1 MKKSLREAVYSKCGG
16 HCAYCGCEI
25 SYKQMHV
32 DHVAAAFHDWSDA
45 KCKRRKVVRG
55 TDDIENLL
63 PACARCNRWKATY
76 SLEHFRKEVEAQVER
91 LNRYSAN
98 YRLAKDYGLVTENAG
113 PIIFYFE
120 RKR

>member
-1 MKKSLREAVYSKCGG
+1 MKKSLREAVYNKCCG

-25 SYKQMHV
+25 TYKQMHV
-32 DHVAAAFHDWSDA
+32 DHVTAAYHDWSDA
-45 KCKRRKVVRG
+45 KCKRRKVTRG
-55 TDDIENLL
+55 TDDMENLM

-98 YRLAKDYGLVTENAG
+98 YRLAKDYGLITEKPQ
-113 PIIFYFE
+113 PIKFYFE
-120 RKR
+120 RQ